1 MAISFSR
8 PDPSSPSAVAAA
20 TFTSAR
26 RGYEPTEVRDLLR
39 MVAAELARLQ
49 ERETF
54 LERELRTASRNSGA
68 SAAVLD
74 EEVVTRMLGEEA
86 ARILQTAR
94 EGAAQIKARS
104 EDGAARLLREAT
116 DEAQCVRE
124 EAEIEAARRRQD
136 AAADAEAELQM
147 AKQQGREMVNEAR
160 AYRERVLGELSRRR
174 ELARQ
179 QIEQLVHGRD
189 RLLQAFD
196 RARIAA
202 VDVMAELAPLGEP
215 AEYVNL
221 SPTTGPVPIM
231 VPASRPM
238 PVQDVVAEVL
248 VEEADD
254 STDDNVIVDAEPIEV
269 PEQIELIELI
279 EQMEIVERNSHPLP
293 VDDAN
298 ATVVTMRDV
307 HDDHGDHDDDAT
319 IAPVVSLF
327 AGEIDVTAFNH
338 AADIDETSAIVKP
351 SVDDLFAK
359 LRAAHTSTVAEQAA
373 GATTPVVESPADATL
388 TTGEMTI
395 IGEEMS
401 VFQATPSAPETESAV
416 NDTPFGRR
424 DAALTPLIVAAA
436 RRMKRV
442 LADEQNDVL
451 HTLRRNEPVRA
462 LDTMLPWQSD
472 HAERYATAIAEEL
485 MDAALAGAASLDD
498 GGPDAHR
505 VDIGRTDALGPA
517 VDALATSIIE
527 PLRQRLE
534 RAVVSAG
541 GDNGELG
548 GLVRGIYREWKT
560 QRIDEH
566 LDDVLRMAYGR
577 GAYSTLVPGTKVCWM
592 VDPAGPACPDAE
604 DNSLAGAIAAGEP
617 FPTDHL
623 CAPAHDGCRCLLAL
637 APR

>member
-1 MAISFSR
+1 M
-8 PDPSSPSAVAAA
+8 
-20 TFTSAR
+20 
-26 RGYEPTEVRDLLR
+26 
-39 MVAAELARLQ
+39 
-49 ERETF
+49 
-54 LERELRTASRNSGA
+54 
-68 SAAVLD
+68 VLD
-74 EEVVTRMLGEEA
+74 V
-86 ARILQTAR
+86 
-94 EGAAQIKARS
+94 
-104 EDGAARLLREAT
+104 
-116 DEAQCVRE
+116 
-124 EAEIEAARRRQD
+124 
-136 AAADAEAELQM
+136 
-147 AKQQGREMVNEAR
+147 
-160 AYRERVLGELSRRR
+160 
-174 ELARQ
+174 
-179 QIEQLVHGRD
+179 
-189 RLLQAFD
+189 
-196 RARIAA
+196 
-202 VDVMAELAPLGEP
+202 
-215 AEYVNL
+215 
-221 SPTTGPVPIM
+221 
-231 VPASRPM
+231 
-238 PVQDVVAEVL
+238 
-248 VEEADD
+248 
-254 STDDNVIVDAEPIEV
+254 
-269 PEQIELIELI
+269 ELIEVVEL
-279 EQMEIVERNSHPLP
+279 EVVELEVVEIDSDPLP
-293 VDDAN
+293 VDDSH
-298 ATVVTMRDV
+298 ATVVLLRDV

-327 AGEIDVTAFNH
+327 AGELA
-338 AADIDETSAIVKP
+338 DETTAIAKP

-359 LRAAHTSTVAEQAA
+359 LRAAHTSTVAEQAS
-373 GATTPVVESPADATL
+373 GAAASAIDTPVDATL

-395 IGEEMS
+395 IGEELS
-401 VFQATPSAPETESAV
+401 VFQATPVAPEIEASV
-416 NDTPFGRR
+416 DDTPFGRR

-436 RRMKRV
+436 RKMKRV

-505 VDIGRTDALGPA
+505 IDIGRTDALSPA

-534 RAVVSAG
+534 RSVVSAG
-541 GDNGELG
+541 GDNGELA

-577 GAYSTLVPGTKVCWM
+577 GAYSTLVAGTKVCWM

-604 DNSLAGAIAAGEP
+604 DNALAGAIAAGEP